1 MHGTRG
7 LIEPLP
13 ESAAIDIADQ
23 RVERPVFR
31 PRRTNARRQAR
42 HSGEAAQHDAAGK
55 SRGVSL
61 TH

>member
-1 MHGTRG
+1 MHGARG

-23 RVERPVFR
+23 RIERPVFR
-31 PRRTNARRQAR
+31 PGRTNACRKAR
-42 HSGEAAQHDAAGK
+42 HSGKAAQHDAAGK
-55 SRGVSL
+55 SRGASV

>member
-1 MHGTRG
+1 M
-7 LIEPLP
+7 P

-31 PRRTNARRQAR
+31 PGRANARRQAR